1 MRTSRLIA
9 ALGLLALAA
18 PVRAPVRAQGPAE
31 GGPQVGDLAPDFTLP
46 AATKDGIRPTPVNLR
61 ALRGQTVV
69 LAFFPKARTGG

>member
-1 MRTSRLIA
+1 MRTTLRLVA
-9 ALGLLALAA
+9 AVGLLALAT
-18 PVRAPVRAQGPAE
+18 PVRAQGGAD

-46 AATKDGIRPTPVNLR
+46 AATKDGIRPAPVNLR